1 MGRQLT
7 VTREEP
13 YPFGPKALHGL
24 PLKDW
29 LTSQLLATVGLAE
42 AMRANV
48 PDIPNGEWLAAMHAE
63 LQWRGEREMQHV
75 DEYPMALQEPDATE
89 TDADLRGWFDNGN

>member
-1 MGRQLT
+1 MID
-7 VTREEP
+7 REEP

-42 AMRANV
+42 SLRQNV

-63 LQWRGEREMQHV
+63 LQWRAERELQHV
-75 DEYPMALQEPDATE
+75 DEYPMPLQEADTLEADA
-89 TDADLRGWFDNGN
+89 AKRGWFDDDD

>member
-1 MGRQLT
+1 M

-13 YPFGPKALHGL
+13 YPFGPKALHGV

-42 AMRANV
+42 SLRENV
-48 PDIPNGEWLAAMHAE
+48 PDIPNGEWLAAMHTE

-75 DEYPMALQEPDATE
+75 DEYPMPLQEADPL
-89 TDADLRGWFDNGN
+89 DADAAKRGWFNDDDD